1 MPAIFKIGLMLL
13 IIGGLFGGMFLY
25 GEKTGESTGAKK
37 ATGKISV
44 YRDKEPA
51 LFAENQRGLKQ
62 WCFWLVP
69 IGAACMLIGAVQK
82 FREKE

>member
-1 MPAIFKIGLMLL
+1 MSDILKLGPYLL
-13 IIGGLFGGMFLY
+13 IVGLLFGGMYLY

-62 WCFWLVP
+62 WCFCLVP
-69 IGAACMLIGAVQK
+69 IGAACTLIRVVQK
-82 FREKE
+82 MRAKE

>member
-1 MPAIFKIGLMLL
+1 MSAILKIGPSLLMVGL
-13 IIGGLFGGMFLY
+13 IFGCLYLY

-44 YRDKEPA
+44 FRDKDPV

-69 IGAACMLIGAVQK
+69 IGAACTLIGVVQK
-82 FREKE
+82 LREKN